1 MKYMLF
7 IMLCSFEQQTC
18 MPPLEGGM
26 FVSEKECIKDGYAK
40 SQKVLELIDEKAL
53 NENEYKIL
61 YTCGELNERV

>member
-7 IMLCSFEQQTC
+7 IMLCSFEQNAC

-26 FVSEKECIKDGYAK
+26 FVSKNQCIKQGYAK
-40 SQKVLELIDEKAL
+40 SKEVLRIIEEEAL
-53 NENEYKIL
+53 NKNKFKIL

>member
-1 MKYMLF
+1 MLF
-7 IMLCSFEQQTC
+7 IMLCSFEQNAC

-40 SQKVLELIDEKAL
+40 SQKVLELIDKKAL
-53 NENEYKIL
+53 DKNEYKII